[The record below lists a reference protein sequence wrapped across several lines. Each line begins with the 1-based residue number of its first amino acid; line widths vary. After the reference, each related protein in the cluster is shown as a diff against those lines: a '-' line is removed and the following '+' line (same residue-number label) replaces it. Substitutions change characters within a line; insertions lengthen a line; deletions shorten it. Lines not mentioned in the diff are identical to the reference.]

1 MFFQHGYLDGYL
13 YDVILSVGGDTREL
27 GTALLIGAGVETP
40 MMLLF
45 AFVAKRFGVNRSL
58 RFSAAAMALKTWFIL
73 IFRSVWGVYLM
84 RFCHFFSYAL
94 LMPSL
99 VYYANERM
107 ADSDKVTG
115 QALITGAVSLA
126 GMFSYLTGG
135 LMVSAW
141 GAMRGLLLVTLV
153 GMAGGA
159 LFLLFAVR
167 DQKKKQ

>member
-1 MFFQHGYLDGYL
+1 
-13 YDVILSVGGDTREL
+13 
-27 GTALLIGAGVETP
+27 
-40 MMLLF
+40 
-45 AFVAKRFGVNRSL
+45 
-58 RFSAAAMALKTWFIL
+58 
-73 IFRSVWGVYLM
+73 
-84 RFCHFFSYAL
+84 
-94 LMPSL
+94 
-99 VYYANERM
+99 M

-159 LFLLFAVR
+159 LFILFAVR
-167 DQKKKQ
+167 DQKQTNTETGIES

>member
-1 MFFQHGYLDGYL
+1 
-13 YDVILSVGGDTREL
+13 
-27 GTALLIGAGVETP
+27 
-40 MMLLF
+40 
-45 AFVAKRFGVNRSL
+45 
-58 RFSAAAMALKTWFIL
+58 MALKTWFIL

-159 LFLLFAVR
+159 LFIFFALR
-167 DQKKKQ
+167 DQKQKI